1 MIMDDSGWFSLL
13 GVRRGSTGFFLEG
26 GVLEDQW
33 QDPMAKF
40 YTETNLGPL
49 SQASWSF
56 FSVIFVLFC
65 SVLFCSVL
73 FCSVLWRSMIT
84 LHMTFFFSPSPC
96 HRTGP
101 IGQTQKAIMEARLSA
116 AASCGAPVDGPVL
129 SWPLKPLQLEKH
141 PSHLLPWPDLT
152 LPEKKS
158 LTKPLDTR
166 RPLSQFRA
174 KWQWWLKFSLS
185 NKKLNYGA
193 NVKMSCQPEHTKL
206 HKKAL

>member
-1 MIMDDSGWFSLL
+1 MIMDDHGWFSLL

-65 SVLFCSVL
+65 SVLFCEGQ
-73 FCSVLWRSMIT
+73 WWHYT
-84 LHMTFFFSPSPC
+84 WPFFFHLHC

-101 IGQTQKAIMEARLSA
+101 IGQTQKAIEARLSA
-116 AASCGAPVDGPVL
+116 AASCGAPVEGPVL
-129 SWPLKPLQLEKH
+129 SRLTTEATTTWKTSQ
-141 PSHLLPWPDLT
+141 SSLT
-152 LPEKKS
+152 LTRPDPSREKKS
-158 LTKPLDTR
+158 YQTT
-166 RPLSQFRA
+166 
-174 KWQWWLKFSLS
+174 W
-185 NKKLNYGA
+185 
-193 NVKMSCQPEHTKL
+193 
-206 HKKAL
+206 HKKATLSVQS

>member
-1 MIMDDSGWFSLL
+1 MLDDHGWSWMIFFVGGETWKHWIFSR
-13 GVRRGSTGFFLEG
+13 GRGSGRSMTGSNG
-26 GVLEDQW
+26 QVLHWDQ
-33 QDPMAKF
+33 P
-40 YTETNLGPL
+40 GPVESSIMEL
-49 SQASWSF
+49 F
-56 FSVIFVLFC
+56 FSNFC

-73 FCSVLWRSMIT
+73 FCSVLWRSMMT

-101 IGQTQKAIMEARLSA
+101 IGQTQKAIIEARLSA

>member
-1 MIMDDSGWFSLL
+1 MIMDDHGWFSLL

-65 SVLFCSVL
+65 SVLFCEGQ
-73 FCSVLWRSMIT
+73 WWHYT
-84 LHMTFFFSPSPC
+84 WPFFFHLHC

-101 IGQTQKAIMEARLSA
+101 IGQTQKAIEARLSA
-116 AASCGAPVDGPVL
+116 AASCGAPVEGPVL